1 MAKLILEKQ
10 DLTYL
15 QWSHI
20 RSSSGTAGTF
30 LKATSSL
37 HGKKKYYKL
46 SNFDSV
52 KGIVGHECI
61 NEIIVDRLLW
71 IFGIDHLEYE
81 LINADIEIE
90 GKVYSTYLCAS
101 EDFKERGESKI
112 ALDDYYRANAEKGE
126 SHYDFCKRQ
135 GCVYCIIKVP
145 KVAETIPQSCMR
157 NFPIIADAVWYFP
170 KPIYRM

>member
-1 MAKLILEKQ
+1 MSNLILEKQ
-10 DLTYL
+10 NLTYL

-46 SNFDSV
+46 SNFDSA

-61 NEIIVDRLLW
+61 NEIIVDRILS

-81 LINADIEIE
+81 LLINNSCILLVFSSD
-90 GKVYSTYLCAS
+90 STVQKML
-101 EDFKERGESKI
+101 
-112 ALDDYYRANAEKGE
+112 
-126 SHYDFCKRQ
+126 
-135 GCVYCIIKVP
+135 
-145 KVAETIPQSCMR
+145 T
-157 NFPIIADAVWYFP
+157 
-170 KPIYRM
+170 